1 MTVCIEPLAVEEI
14 PTCTEIYLQA
24 FAEDKFSL
32 AAFPR
37 NDIAN
42 LSAWW
47 TDMFLDEYQSQRAA
61 RFVKGMV
68 NGQIVA
74 FAKWNIPTRNADGD
88 LEQGGDDPDDPPTYP
103 SHANQDLAN
112 KFLGTLARKRYQ
124 IMGKRPHCCE

>member
-1 MTVCIEPLAVEEI
+1 MTVCIELLAIEDI

-24 FAEDKFSL
+24 FAEDRFSL

-37 NDIAN
+37 SDVPN

-47 TDMFLDEYQSQRAA
+47 TNMFLDEYQSQRAA
-61 RFVKGMV
+61 RFLKAMI

-74 FAKWNIPTRNADGD
+74 FAKWNIPTRNADG
-88 LEQGGDDPDDPPTYP
+88 ERERGGDNPDDPSIYP

-112 KFLGTLARKRYQ
+112 KFLGTLASKRCQ
-124 IMGKRPHCCE
+124 IMGNRPHCCE